1 MVKVIKTEYSDVVI
15 ISEGIKGNAPFVIP
29 LSEIR
34 QFKYD
39 IQAVIDNYSEQIIR
53 AEEFKAKQTEEIMRL
68 LEPQG
73 EHARTVEVKQ
83 TPINTQNYSAGEFN
97 ENWTAFEKDM
107 TPAERAVYL
116 ELSQGD
122 KTKAFN
128 HWMRTGGEHIEY
140 HKL

>member
-1 MVKVIKTEYSDVVI
+1 MVRVIKTEYSDVVI

-29 LSEIR
+29 LTELDALYYDLFKIRSEYR
-34 QFKYD
+34 
-39 IQAVIDNYSEQIIR
+39 EQID
-53 AEEFKAKQTEEIMRL
+53 KAIEHKKKQTEEIMKL
-68 LEPQG
+68 IEPQW
-73 EHARTVEVKQ
+73 ESARTVEVKQ

-97 ENWTAFEKDM
+97 ENWTAFEKDL